1 MMADEEHISKVAALG
16 QQVSHILEA
25 LTEIKAMILAMRT
38 EYVRKDHHDFKVS
51 ALEDRVAAIERQREE
66 ERRSGGM
73 LNWWVNVTKVFA
85 GFAVICTVLG
95 TVAAL
100 AIRIAGP
107 K

>member
-1 MMADEEHISKVAALG
+1 MGDDQISKVAALG
-16 QQVSHILEA
+16 QQMAHVVESLA
-25 LTEIKAMILAMRT
+25 EIKTMILAMRD

-66 ERRSGGM
+66 ERRNGGM

-107 K
+107 R